1 MLEISWPKLLF
12 LSTFFN
18 NFLRFSQFLTS
29 SCFFPGVGGLRF
41 WDATLLFARGWLA
54 WWSPYRT
61 QDDPMQRLGPLRWYQ
76 VGGCLPC
83 QLFQALGRE
92 GLEPMGRSRASGIPL
107 LKRLLNMD
115 CPMKKRR
122 EGCAFCLPF
131 SWKSR
136 NPHKLR
142 PYVFQHSLQVGGF
155 HKFSPTALRPSS
167 KTSCGLI
174 WKWYTPKSNDWLSCS
189 PIKVYQ
195 SIWTLHFGGGD
206 FGSCFLIFSY
216 LPTSLCQ
223 TVGDAVAWAM
233 AKEKAI
239 KVSQLLLAWL
249 LSAEHQPVPSMRLD
263 FMVKRLGP
271 GKARVIFG
279 EYCEQ
284 GACVL
289 GWQGGPPTIWRACLD
304 AALRGWTSHPATEQK
319 GAEVLKIWIWMA
331 GEMAL
336 VWFQHCQVIIPVA
349 LPHSGLYDWSLRW
362 REAGPSVCWMW
373 QVDEF
378 AAAPGITRVKY
389 SWILMCCHDA
399 GSILWLWQS
408 LKPWIFGQ
416 QPSTVMVN

>member
-136 NPHKLR
+136 NPHKLC

-195 SIWTLHFGGGD
+195 SIWTLHFGGGGLWVL
-206 FGSCFLIFSY
+206 FPHFQLPPY
-216 LPTSLCQ
+216 LPMSNGRRCSGLGNGQREGHQSFAATPSLAAVCRAS
-223 TVGDAVAWAM
+223 TGALHAAGLHGETPGAWKGAGDLWGILWARR
-233 AKEKAI
+233 
-239 KVSQLLLAWL
+239 LCPGLA
-249 LSAEHQPVPSMRLD
+249 
-263 FMVKRLGP
+263 
-271 GKARVIFG
+271 
-279 EYCEQ
+279 
-284 GACVL
+284 
-289 GWQGGPPTIWRACLD
+289 
-304 AALRGWTSHPATEQK
+304 GWTSHHLARLFRC
-319 GAEVLKIWIWMA
+319 GAQGMNIPSSDRTKRGWSAEDLDLDGWRD
-331 GEMAL
+331 GPGL
-336 VWFQHCQVIIPVA
+336 VPA
-349 LPHSGLYDWSLRW
+349 LPGDHPCGLAPLR
-362 REAGPSVCWMW
+362 A
-373 QVDEF
+373 
-378 AAAPGITRVKY
+378 
-389 SWILMCCHDA
+389 
-399 GSILWLWQS
+399 LWLVLEVAWGRSFGLLDVTSRWVCRCTRDHQGQIFMDIDV
-408 LKPWIFGQ
+408 LPWCR
-416 QPSTVMVN
+416 